1 MARRMQVRMK
11 FEEIKKPI
19 NPISDTFEVVS
30 VITMQKPSE
39 ARKLQRRSRV
49 KMYLRAVSGRRG
61 MQ

>member
-1 MARRMQVRMK
+1 MK